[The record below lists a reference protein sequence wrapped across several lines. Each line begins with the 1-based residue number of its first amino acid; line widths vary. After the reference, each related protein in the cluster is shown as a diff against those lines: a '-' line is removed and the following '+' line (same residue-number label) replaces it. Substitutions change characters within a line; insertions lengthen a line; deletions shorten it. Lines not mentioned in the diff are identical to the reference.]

1 MNGMLSN
8 DIIDMHDGQLRTVQE
23 VGDMHNNRGLALEE
37 TYASEESK
45 SLSVQFL
52 AIKNV
57 AKQSLSS
64 FDDLQTLPPM
74 RGEAD
79 NVHPSAGKVAQ
90 TLGAGQI
97 VTGRQKGR
105 GRGRGVEATDVG
117 DMHSCSDSKI
127 STRLTAE
134 KFPSRHIT
142 SPFVCFITN

>member
-1 MNGMLSN
+1 MK
-8 DIIDMHDGQLRTVQE
+8 T
-23 VGDMHNNRGLALEE
+23 
-37 TYASEESK
+37 
-45 SLSVQFL
+45 
-52 AIKNV
+52 V

-79 NVHPSAGKVAQ
+79 NVHPSSCKVAQ

-97 VTGRQKGR
+97 VTGTRKGR

-117 DMHSCSDSKI
+117 DMHSCNDSKI

-134 KFPSRHIT
+134 KFPSSNIT
-142 SPFVCFITN
+142 TPFVCFITN